1 MSTPETPSILP
12 KDEANNFRPLVRHF
26 PRNPECDEKGNAVLY
41 PGFPRYEG
49 VSAIFSDK
57 DDGSEFVILAPTI
70 DVLEAV
76 LKEYKIANTFHRT
89 MCRQTRMELLPNNE
103 VKRGVPTP

>member
-1 MSTPETPSILP
+1 MIYPADLFNKVEQ
-12 KDEANNFRPLVRHF
+12 LVRHF
-26 PRNPECDEKGNAVLY
+26 PRNPERDEKGNAVLY

-57 DDGSEFVILAPTI
+57 ADGSEFVILAPNI
-70 DVLEAV
+70 DVLVAV

-89 MCRQTRMELLPNNE
+89 KCRQARMELLPNASAQVCEREKEKTNE
-103 VKRGVPTP
+103 D